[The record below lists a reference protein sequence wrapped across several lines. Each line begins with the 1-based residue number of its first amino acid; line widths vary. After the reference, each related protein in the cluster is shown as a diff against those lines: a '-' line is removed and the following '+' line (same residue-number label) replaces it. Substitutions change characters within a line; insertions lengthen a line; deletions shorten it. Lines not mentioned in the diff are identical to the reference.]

1 MCHVMSGD
9 PGADERVQPVPE
21 GLGPLTQLRP
31 LQVSQ
36 HSPHSPHSHITHTS
50 HTRHRRGGVH
60 GPKTASQL
68 QQFFSSS
75 ISIATVNFS
84 GCKLSGEMAV

>member
-21 GLGPLTQLRP
+21 GLGSLTQLRP

-36 HSPHSPHSHITHTS
+36 HSPHSPHSHTTHTS
-50 HTRHRRGGVH
+50 QERRSTWSEDCLTV
-60 GPKTASQL
+60 TAVL
-68 QQFFSSS
+68 
-75 ISIATVNFS
+75 
-84 GCKLSGEMAV
+84 